1 MILQQKIVLTELN
14 NEHWWFNQEKMNLA
28 IENIVFFL
36 AVANAMIIGYK
47 KGMYKQRQFAPGD
60 CVGCQ
65 DPT

>member
-1 MILQQKIVLTELN
+1 MNTDDLIKK
-14 NEHWWFNQEKMNLA
+14 NEFSNRKYC
-28 IENIVFFL
+28 FFL

>member
-28 IENIVFFL
+28 IENIFFL